1 MEATGVIFAALD
13 CDHDAIESW
22 NRWYDLEHLPPNVAL
37 DGVVQGRRYVA
48 TPELQ
53 ERRTAVPGSPYADGL
68 TVFATMYTLT
78 GDPDLVFDR
87 MSDLREELVTKDRM
101 FAEEKK
107 AVREGGVYRLSWAVA
122 DPALRV
128 VDRDVPYIEH
138 TGFVMIQR
146 TKGSVVDEWYR
157 RTFAPEAVAV
167 PGVSAVLD
175 FESVQRPEVAL
186 DLVLLD
192 GDPAACTDQLR
203 SEVTHHPDAGVLVE
217 APFRRIDPLCYP
229 WADVIR
235 RSGRRETVA

>member
-48 TPELQ
+48 PPELQ
-53 ERRTAVPGSPYADGL
+53 ARRVAVPGSPYADGL

-78 GDPDLVFDR
+78 GDPELALDR
-87 MSDLREELVTKDRM
+87 MTDLREELVAKDRM

-107 AVREGGVYRLSWAVA
+107 AVREGGVYRLSWVVA
-122 DPALRV
+122 DPVLRV

-138 TGFVMIQR
+138 TGFLMVQR
-146 TKGSVVDEWYR
+146 AKETAVDAWYR

-175 FESVQRPEVAL
+175 FESVHRPDVAL
-186 DLVLLD
+186 DLVLFD
-192 GDPAACTDQLR
+192 RDAADCTDQLR
-203 SEVTHHPDAGVLVE
+203 SQVTHHPDAGVVVE

-229 WADVIR
+229 WADDIR
-235 RSGRRETVA
+235 RSGRRPSVV